1 MRPGLQDR
9 LADGDGAAWAEFID
23 RYMGVF
29 RAAVVKTLGRSAMGE
44 RPEDVA
50 DVLQEVFVRLCQ
62 NDGRLLRAFRPERSA
77 FTTWLTMVARSVAV
91 DWLRRR
97 RPAAASLDEV
107 DDPIARG
114 AASAEAIELPPGLL
128 SRRQQLV
135 LRLLFDQDLSV
146 EEVAGVLGI
155 APQTVRSTKHNAI
168 SALRAHYGVSPS
180 GRPARQGG
188 G

>member
-1 MRPGLQDR
+1 MEQ
-9 LADGDGAAWAEFID
+9 
-23 RYMGVF
+23 
-29 RAAVVKTLGRSAMGE
+29 
-44 RPEDVA
+44 PEEVA
-50 DVLQEVFVRLCQ
+50 DVVQEVFVRLCE
-62 NDGRLLRAFRPERSA
+62 NDWRLLRAFRPERSA
-77 FTTWLTMVARSVAV
+77 FTTWLTMVARSVAI

-97 RPAAASLDEV
+97 RPPAASLDEV
-107 DDPIARG
+107 DDPVARL

-146 EEVAGVLGI
+146 EEVAGVLGV

-180 GRPARQGG
+180 GRPARRGSG
-188 G
+188 